1 MTVRSGGGRGQMTD
15 VKVRLHGRER
25 VVEYVRASL
34 VRRGV
39 PDQPLPIVLLA
50 GPRGSGGSVL
60 LDAMWARFAPH
71 CLSARLDLRSAQGVE
86 DIVLAAVRGLDRH
99 IGGIR
104 PIDFARTG
112 MLLKALSYIDT
123 GGGRAAFE
131 AYLRAN
137 AQDAEVQSALTTWS
151 ARAAPLL
158 SPEQRGL
165 LDVLTGLLGALHSAV
180 GRHRNT
186 RALRWLADRGDG
198 GREYESLWE
207 LHRQYHGQGAPTGT
221 PRVVARTLCAA
232 LLADL
237 RADFNDSWRHLQR
250 PRNCLLLLDNAGGRT
265 ADLFLELLAE
275 CRREAAG
282 DREHP
287 DPAVVVAVQRG
298 RVRPEAARLLEPI
311 DERLR
316 FGVRHPL
323 APGGD
328 GHPVWWYPV
337 ALADLNG
344 EQVLALCASSVLGR
358 HNRDAD
364 LLYELTGG
372 HPESTDRLAY
382 LLARFGRTPPRDP
395 RRPPAEP
402 PVPFDPRLL
411 LAERLS
417 ADQALP
423 EHWPPP
429 GRNDTV
435 EDHLL
440 KRALADHLTAAPD
453 GTVAPESNTTL
464 NAMAAL
470 AATPGLRRG
479 ACNAALHYLG
489 WSGADA
495 DSAQLRLTASMWLDE
510 TQDGDALRLHP
521 LVALLLRRWLAR
533 TPETWRAVHMGYAA
547 HYSSRAD
554 APLRHHHTLAQ
565 VEPGRREP
573 LTTVVGYL
581 DEEYERG
588 ASSQD
593 WLRVLDQVTAAPN
606 RLRTTLDP
614 RTFVTSLAGPA
625 EARNRRR
632 AITRLTVARWLHADR
647 CFDPAHQLAHTIAK
661 EYEHLAEI
669 TEDNELLYRQA
680 GKYRRIENTWEG

>member
-1 MTVRSGGGRGQMTD
+1 MTD
-15 VKVRLHGRER
+15 ARARLHGRER
-25 VVEYVRASL
+25 VVEYTRAAL

-39 PDQPLPIVLLA
+39 PDRPLPIVLLA

-60 LDAMWARFAPH
+60 LDALGAQFADE
-71 CLSARLDLRSAQGVE
+71 CLSVRLDLRSAQGVE
-86 DIVLAAVRGLDRH
+86 DIVLAAVRGLGRR
-99 IGGIR
+99 IAGIR
-104 PIDFARTG
+104 AIDFPRTA
-112 MLLKALSYIDT
+112 MLLKALSFVDT
-123 GGGRAAFE
+123 GGGRTAFE
-131 AYLRAN
+131 TYLRAR
-137 AQDAEVQSALTTWS
+137 AQDAQAQSSLNDWGN
-151 ARAAPLL
+151 RAAVLL

-165 LDVLTGLLGALHSAV
+165 VEVLTGLLGALHSAV
-180 GRHRNT
+180 GRHRDG
-186 RALRWLADRGDG
+186 RALRWLAERGDG
-198 GREYESLWE
+198 GREYDSLWE
-207 LHRQYHGQGAPTGT
+207 LYRLHHAQDAPTGT

-237 RADFNDSWRHLQR
+237 RADFNDSWPRMQR

-275 CRREAAG
+275 GRRESAAAG
-282 DREHP
+282 ERP

-298 RVRPEAARLLEPI
+298 RVRPEADRLLDPT
-311 DERLR
+311 DERLE
-316 FGVRHPL
+316 FGIRHPF

-344 EQVLALCASSVLGR
+344 EQVLGLCASSVLGR

-364 LLYELTGG
+364 FLYELTGG

-395 RRPPAEP
+395 RRPPAEAP
-402 PVPFDPRLL
+402 EPFDPRQLL
-411 LAERLS
+411 SGRLTS
-417 ADQALP
+417 DHALP
-423 EHWPPP
+423 DHWPAPATA
-429 GRNDTV
+429 DSTV
-435 EDHLL
+435 EDYLL
-440 KRALADHLTAAPD
+440 RRALADHLTAGPD
-453 GTVAPESNTTL
+453 GRLAPGDNAPL
-464 NAMAAL
+464 NAMAVL

-489 WSGADA
+489 WDGVDA

-510 TQDGDALRLHP
+510 TPEGDATRLHP

-533 TPETWRAVHMGYAA
+533 APDTWRAVHTGYAT

-554 APLRHHHTLAQ
+554 APLRYHHTLAQ
-565 VEPGRREP
+565 VESTRREP
-573 LTTVVGYL
+573 LTTVVGHL
-581 DEEYERG
+581 DEEYERS
-588 ASSQD
+588 ATSQD

-606 RLRTTLDP
+606 RLSTPLDP

-632 AITRLTVARWLHADR
+632 TITRLTVARWLHADR
-647 CFDPAHQLAHTIAK
+647 CFDPSHQLAHTVAT

-680 GKYRRIENTWEG
+680 GLFRRIENNWKD

>member
-1 MTVRSGGGRGQMTD
+1 MADTR
-15 VKVRLHGRER
+15 VRLHGRER
-25 VVEYVRASL
+25 VVEYVRAAL
-34 VRRGV
+34 VRHGV
-39 PDQPLPIVLLA
+39 PEQPSPIVLLA
-50 GPRGSGGSVL
+50 GSRGSGGSVL
-60 LDAMWARFAPH
+60 LDALWAQFAGD
-71 CLSARLDLRSAQGVE
+71 CLSVRLDLRSAQGVE
-86 DIVLAAVRGLDRH
+86 DIVLAAVRGLGRR
-99 IGGIR
+99 IAGIR
-104 PIDFARTG
+104 AIDFPRTA
-112 MLLKALSYIDT
+112 MLLKALSFVDT
-123 GGGRAAFE
+123 GGGHTAFE
-131 AYLRAN
+131 AYLRAR
-137 AQDAEVQSALTTWS
+137 AQDAQTQSSLNDWAN
-151 ARAAPLL
+151 RAAPLL

-165 LDVLTGLLGALHSAV
+165 LEALTGLLGALHSAV
-180 GRHRNT
+180 GKHRDNK
-186 RALRWLADRGDG
+186 ALRWLAERGDG
-198 GREYESLWE
+198 GREYDSLWE
-207 LHRQYHGQGAPTGT
+207 LYRQHHGQDAPTGT

-237 RADFNDSWRHLQR
+237 RSDFNDSWPRMQR

-275 CRREAAG
+275 CRRESAAAG
-282 DREHP
+282 ERA

-298 RVRPEAARLLEPI
+298 RMRPEADRLLDPT
-311 DERLR
+311 DERLT

-344 EQVLALCASSVLGR
+344 EQVLALCTSSVLGR

-364 LLYELTGG
+364 FLYELTGG

-395 RRPPAEP
+395 RRPPAEVP
-402 PVPFDPRLL
+402 EPFDPRRL
-411 LAERLS
+411 LAGPLA

-423 EHWPPP
+423 DHWPPP
-429 GRNDTV
+429 SRADTTV
-435 EDHLL
+435 EDYLL
-440 KRALADHLTAAPD
+440 RRTLADHLTAAPD
-453 GTVAPESNTTL
+453 GTVAPEDNATL
-464 NAMAAL
+464 NTMAAL

-489 WSGADA
+489 WSGVDA
-495 DSAQLRLTASMWLDE
+495 DSAQLRLTASMWLEE
-510 TQDGDALRLHP
+510 TAEGEALRLHP
-521 LVALLLRRWLAR
+521 LVELLLRHWLAR
-533 TPETWRAVHMGYAA
+533 NPETWRAVHTGYAT
-547 HYSSRAD
+547 HYSSRTD

-565 VEPGRREP
+565 VELARREP

-581 DEEYERG
+581 DEEYGRST
-588 ASSQD
+588 SSQA

-606 RLRTTLDP
+606 RLRTDLDP
-614 RTFVTSLAGPA
+614 RTFVASLAGPA

-632 AITRLTVARWLHADR
+632 AITRLTVARWLHGDR

-680 GKYRRIENTWEG
+680 GKFRRIENNWKD

>member
-1 MTVRSGGGRGQMTD
+1 MTD
-15 VKVRLHGRER
+15 AKARLHGRER
-25 VVEYVRASL
+25 VVDYTKAAL

-39 PDQPLPIVLLA
+39 PERPLPIVLLA

-60 LDAMWARFAPH
+60 LDTLWAQCADD
-71 CLSARLDLRSAQGVE
+71 CLSVRLDLRSAQGVE
-86 DIVLAAVRGLDRH
+86 DIVLAAVRGLGRR
-99 IGGIR
+99 IAGIR
-104 PIDFARTG
+104 AIDFPRTA
-112 MLLKALSYIDT
+112 MLLKALSFVDT
-123 GGGRAAFE
+123 GGGRTAFE
-131 AYLRAN
+131 TYLRAR
-137 AQDAEVQSALTTWS
+137 AQDAQAQSSLNDWGS
-151 ARAAPLL
+151 RAAVLL

-180 GRHRNT
+180 GKHRDSK
-186 RALRWLADRGDG
+186 ALRWLAERGDG

-207 LHRQYHGQGAPTGT
+207 LYRQHHAQDTPTGT

-237 RADFNDSWRHLQR
+237 RSDFNDSWPRMQR

-275 CRREAAG
+275 CRRESAAAG
-282 DREHP
+282 ERP

-298 RVRPEAARLLEPI
+298 RVRPEADRLLDPT
-311 DERLR
+311 DERLE
-316 FGVRHPL
+316 FGLRHPY

-364 LLYELTGG
+364 FLYELAGG
-372 HPESTDRLAY
+372 HPESTDRLAH

-395 RRPPAEP
+395 HRPPAEAP
-402 PVPFDPRLL
+402 EPFDPRQLL
-411 LAERLS
+411 TGRLTT
-417 ADQALP
+417 DHALP
-423 EHWPPP
+423 DHWPAPA
-429 GRNDTV
+429 RADSTV
-435 EDHLL
+435 EDYLL
-440 KRALADHLTAAPD
+440 RRVLADHLTAGPN
-453 GTVAPESNTTL
+453 GRLAPEDNAPL
-464 NAMAAL
+464 NAMAVL

-479 ACNAALHYLG
+479 ACNAALQYLG
-489 WSGADA
+489 WSGVDA

-510 TQDGDALRLHP
+510 TPEGDATRLHP
-521 LVALLLRRWLAR
+521 LIALLLRRWLAR
-533 TPETWRAVHMGYAA
+533 TPDTWRAVHAGYAT

-565 VEPGRREP
+565 VELARREP
-573 LTTVVGYL
+573 LTTVVGHL
-581 DEEYERG
+581 DEEYERS
-588 ASSQD
+588 ATAQD

-606 RLRTTLDP
+606 RLSTPLDP

-632 AITRLTVARWLHADR
+632 TITRLAVARWLHGDR
-647 CFDPAHQLAHTIAK
+647 SFDPAHQLAHTIADG
-661 EYEHLAEI
+661 YEHLAEI

-680 GKYRRIENTWEG
+680 GLFRRIENNWKD